1 MMSGPYGWR
10 LSSWGLAD
18 DGSVKRGAHGE
29 SAGNVPSD
37 SSAARAPDRL
47 DDRAAGGRGQSSVEL
62 AVTLP
67 VLIMLMVLVAESGFL
82 LRNYLLVSTANRE
95 AARLA
100 ARGRYDDQR
109 VGERA
114 VAAGGIVTLGG
125 TEVPYLRTHGT
136 EPNTGL
142 IVTHLPMDT
151 SGSVIS
157 VTTWVSGV
165 IGSPSGSL
173 RAVQPAGP
181 SGLSSDSRVD
191 RPDIEARHGA
201 TTQSVNNL
209 RQGAQFEPTENH
221 IVVVETFFVHDPLV
235 LTSLFPVQA
244 AIPVYAQTTVRV
256 TEGYAGEPR

>member
-1 MMSGPYGWR
+1 
-10 LSSWGLAD
+10 
-18 DGSVKRGAHGE
+18 
-29 SAGNVPSD
+29 
-37 SSAARAPDRL
+37 
-47 DDRAAGGRGQSSVEL
+47 L

-114 VAAGGIVTLGG
+114 VAAGGIVTRGG

-181 SGLSSDSRVD
+181 TGLSADSRID

-201 TTQSVNNL
+201 TTQSVNSL

>member
-1 MMSGPYGWR
+1 MMKGLYGWK
-10 LSSWGLAD
+10 LSSWGSSGS
-18 DGSVKRGAHGE
+18 GSVKRGAHGH
-29 SAGNVPSD
+29 SVGSVSSD
-37 SSAARAPDRL
+37 SSAAGLADRL
-47 DDRAAGGRGQSSVEL
+47 DDRISDGRGQSTLEL

-82 LRNYLLVSTANRE
+82 LRNYLLISTANRE

-114 VAAGGIVTLGG
+114 IAAGGIVTRGG
-125 TEVPYLRTHGT
+125 TEVAYLRTYGT
-136 EPNTGL
+136 DPNTGL

-151 SGSVIS
+151 SGSVVS
-157 VTTWVSGV
+157 VTTWISGV

-181 SGLSSDSRVD
+181 SGLSPDSRVD
-191 RPDIEARHGA
+191 RADIEARHGA

-221 IVVVETFFVHDPLV
+221 IVVVETFFVHDPLM

-244 AIPVYAQTTVRV
+244 TVPVYAQTTVRV